1 MVRPRCGK
9 LKDIHRSPLEL
20 TEYEEQ
26 FALNQFNRYV
36 EVDSSDSIQRDE
48 VRSILINLN
57 LDASQLVLDDYL
69 DAHNLDLG
77 ADSSRSGETFSWES
91 FRALYV
97 LILKNQTGY
106 FREIY
111 NGKDPKTLDIN
122 SQLKDNTNN
131 IRICFDVYDVDKSG
145 YLSFMELKMMLM
157 EMNLHK

>member
-1 MVRPRCGK
+1 M
-9 LKDIHRSPLEL
+9 
-20 TEYEEQ
+20 
-26 FALNQFNRYV
+26 
-36 EVDSSDSIQRDE
+36 
-48 VRSILINLN
+48 
-57 LDASQLVLDDYL
+57 LDDYL

-77 ADSSRSGETFSWES
+77 ADSSRSGETFSWDS
-91 FRALYV
+91 FRTLYV

-111 NGKDPKTLDIN
+111 NGKDPKDLDIN